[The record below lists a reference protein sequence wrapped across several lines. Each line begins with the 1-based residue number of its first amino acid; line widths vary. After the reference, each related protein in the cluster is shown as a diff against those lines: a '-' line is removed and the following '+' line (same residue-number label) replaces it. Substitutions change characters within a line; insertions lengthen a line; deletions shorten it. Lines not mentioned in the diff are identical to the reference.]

1 MSSMDM
7 KYFVTDLRG
16 AISRLDKMRGILLVC
31 ILFPLIINLPADAQ
45 KEALIQNGT
54 QAGITATVMTRYIYF
69 YVTAIIIAYTV
80 PFRCYGRITERKTG
94 SNFLML
100 PAAPLVKTASMAVI
114 STILIPLAFV
124 TLYLITDW
132 ILCTLIGPEKTGDSL
147 FSMIMA
153 PFPAIA
159 KTFFDTD
166 TWTLRSGLFI
176 ALFYCRIM
184 LASMFFLL
192 SSVLCRKGKMV
203 TGLAF
208 LTAHAM
214 LQLLIL
220 DKADEI
226 FGDWNF
232 DNIFALLCLVKN
244 IAVYLLL
251 CIPVYYRIRRLQN

>member
-1 MSSMDM
+1 MDM

-54 QAGITATVMTRYIYF
+54 QAGITATVMTRYICF
-69 YVTAIIIAYTV
+69 YVTAIIIACTV

-94 SNFLML
+94 SSFLML

-124 TLYLITDW
+124 TLYLTVDW
-132 ILCTLIGPEKTGDSL
+132 VLCMLIGTEKTGGCL
-147 FSMIMA
+147 FSIIDHPLA
-153 PFPAIA
+153 YLFG
-159 KTFFDTD
+159 TGTEV
-166 TWTLRSGLFI
+166 LRSGLFI
-176 ALFYCRIM
+176 VLFYIRIM
-184 LASMFFLL
+184 LVSMFFLL
-192 SSVLCRKGKMV
+192 SSILCKKGK
-203 TGLAF
+203 TAAGLAF

-214 LQLLIL
+214 LQLFIL
-220 DKADEI
+220 DKSDEI

-232 DNIFALLCLVKN
+232 DNSFALLCLVKN